1 MTDHCFNRAAASE
14 FGLGFTFA
22 VSRRMFSGHIGYL
35 NFCPADIAF
44 ATKTTITIRANGP
57 FTSYCFHL
65 FKEWGETVAI
75 VLIESVL
82 SSDND
87 PVSEG
92 LGECDLVAKFILF
105 MLFPLSDAK
114 NFRLVQTVNLVLVSA
129 FLVSKG
135 IKYFFQL
142 SKITNFIITL

>member
-1 MTDHCFNRAAASE
+1 
-14 FGLGFTFA
+14 
-22 VSRRMFSGHIGYL
+22 MFSGHIGYL